1 MFGPSRTACWWDEH
15 TWVSEPA
22 SKKLHMVHL
31 SDGEVEQSI
40 QLDVVPDELN
50 GVEG

>member
-1 MFGPSRTACWWDEH
+1 M
-15 TWVSEPA
+15 SEPA

-31 SDGEVEQSI
+31 SDGEVQQSI